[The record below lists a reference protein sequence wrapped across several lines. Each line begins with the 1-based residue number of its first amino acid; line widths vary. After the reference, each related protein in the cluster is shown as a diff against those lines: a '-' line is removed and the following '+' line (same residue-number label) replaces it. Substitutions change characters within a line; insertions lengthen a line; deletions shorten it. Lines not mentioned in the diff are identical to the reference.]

1 MTVQITRLPSG
12 LIVATDPMPHLMS
25 AALGVW
31 VNCGARHEH
40 AAEAGLSH
48 MLEHMAFKGTA
59 TRSAKDIATE
69 IEAVGGD
76 INAYTSRE
84 QTAFH
89 ARVLKD
95 DVGLALDMIADILL
109 NSTFEEGEL
118 TREREVI
125 IQEIGQTRDTPD
137 DLIFDL
143 LQEACYQN
151 QPMGWPIFGSE
162 ETVAGFSRSDLI
174 SYMTK
179 HYRAGAMMLI
189 ASGAV
194 DHDALVEAGHSLF
207 VPLAEG
213 GERITEPARFGGS
226 DIRGDDDLEQAHLA
240 FAFEGVASAHADAI
254 TAQVFATA
262 LGGGM
267 SSRLFQELREKR
279 GLCYSIYAFSH
290 SYRDTGMV
298 GIYAGTAE
306 DKAGEVAP
314 LIAAEL
320 EAMALQTS
328 EEEAARA
335 RAQLKASL
343 LMGLESPHAR
353 CELMAGH
360 LYAYGRVLGIEEL
373 INRVEAV
380 DAAALRRFADA
391 LCRRGNPGISAV
403 GPVKRLESREVF
415 ARRFGREPALS
426 DAQ

>member
-1 MTVQITRLPSG
+1 MSVQISRLPSG

-31 VNCGARHEH
+31 VNCGARHEEPV
-40 AAEAGLSH
+40 EAGLSH
-48 MLEHMAFKGTA
+48 LLEHMAFKGTT

-76 INAYTSRE
+76 MNAYTSRE

-89 ARVLKD
+89 ARVLKN
-95 DVGLALDMIADILL
+95 DVALALDMIADILM

-118 TREREVI
+118 EREREVI

-137 DLIFDL
+137 DLIFDF
-143 LQEACYQN
+143 LQEAAYPGQA
-151 QPMGWPIFGSE
+151 MGWPIFGTEKS
-162 ETVAGFSRSDLI
+162 VAGFSRSDLVAF
-174 SYMTK
+174 MGR

-194 DHDALVEAGHSLF
+194 EHEAMLEAAHRLF
-207 VPLAEG
+207 GGLGEGTERDSTPGVFEG
-213 GERITEPARFGGS
+213 G
-226 DIRGDDDLEQAHLA
+226 DIRGHDDLEQAHLA
-240 FAFEGVASAHADAI
+240 FAFPGVASADNDSI

-267 SSRLFQELREKR
+267 SSRLFQEAREKR

-298 GIYAGTAE
+298 GVYSGTAE

-314 LIAAEL
+314 LIAAEI
-320 EAMALQTS
+320 EAMVTQTT

-343 LMGLESPHAR
+343 LMGLESPHQR
-353 CELMAGH
+353 CELMANH
-360 LYAYGRVLGIEEL
+360 LYAYGRVLSVDEL
-373 INRVEAV
+373 IARVDAV
-380 DAAALRRFADA
+380 DAAALGRFAEKI
-391 LCRRGNPGISAV
+391 CQTGNPAIAAV
-403 GPVKRLESREVF
+403 GPVKRLESRDVF
-415 ARRFGREPALS
+415 ARRFGRTSALT
-426 DAQ
+426 DAH

>member
-1 MTVQITRLPSG
+1 MSVEVTRLPSG

-31 VNCGARHEH
+31 VNCGARHETP
-40 AAEAGLSH
+40 AEAGLSH

-109 NSTFEEGEL
+109 NPTFAEDEL
-118 TREREVI
+118 EREREVI

-137 DLIFDL
+137 DLIFDY
-143 LQEACYQN
+143 LQEACYPD

-162 ETVAGFSRSDLI
+162 ASVAGFSRGDLV
-174 SYMTK
+174 SYLGK

-189 ASGAV
+189 GAGAV
-194 DHDALVEAGHSLF
+194 EHQALVEAGATLF
-207 VPLAEG
+207 APLGEGAE
-213 GERITEPARFGGS
+213 RTIEPARFAGG
-226 DIRGDDDLEQAHLA
+226 DIRGEDDLEQAHLA
-240 FAFEGVASAHADAI
+240 FAFPGVASADPDNMV
-254 TAQVFATA
+254 AQVFVTA

-267 SSRLFQELREKR
+267 SSRLFQEAREKR

-290 SYRDTGMV
+290 SYRDTGTIGV
-298 GIYAGTAE
+298 YSGTAE
-306 DKAGEVAP
+306 DKAGELAP
-314 LIAAEL
+314 LIAAEIA
-320 EAMALQTS
+320 AMASDTT
-328 EEEAARA
+328 EEETARA

-353 CELMAGH
+353 CELIASH
-360 LYAYGRVLGIEEL
+360 LHTYGRVLSVEEL
-373 INRVEAV
+373 IHRVDAV
-380 DAAALRRFADA
+380 DAGALKRFATR
-391 LCRRGNPGISAV
+391 LCERGDPAIAAV
-403 GPVKRLESREVF
+403 GPVKRVESRDTF
-415 ARRFGREPALS
+415 ARRFGRTPALT
-426 DAQ
+426 DAD

>member
-1 MTVQITRLPSG
+1 MSVEITRLPSG
-12 LIVATDPMPHLMS
+12 LIIATDPMPHLMS

-31 VNCGARHEH
+31 VNCGARHESP
-40 AAEAGLSH
+40 AEAGLSH

-95 DVGLALDMIADILL
+95 DVPLALDMIADILIH
-109 NSTFEEGEL
+109 STFDEGEL
-118 TREREVI
+118 EREREVI
-125 IQEIGQTRDTPD
+125 IQEIGQTRDMPD
-137 DLIFDL
+137 DLIFDY
-143 LQEACYQN
+143 LQEAAYPG

-162 ETVAGFSRSDLI
+162 KTVAGFSRGDLV
-174 SYMTK
+174 SFMRK
-179 HYRAGAMMLI
+179 HYRSGSMMLI

-194 DHDALVEAGHSLF
+194 EHERLVEAASRLF
-207 VPLAEG
+207 APLAEG
-213 GERITEPARFGGS
+213 GERETEPARFSGS
-226 DIRGDDDLEQAHLA
+226 DMRGHDDLEQAHLA
-240 FAFEGVASAHADAI
+240 FAFPGVSSADPDAI
-254 TAQVFATA
+254 TAQVFTTA

-267 SSRLFQELREKR
+267 SSRLFQEAREKR

-290 SYRDTGMV
+290 SYRDTGMIGV
-298 GIYAGTAE
+298 YSGTAE

-314 LIAAEL
+314 IVAAEI
-320 EAMALQTS
+320 EAMALNAT

-353 CELMAGH
+353 CELIAGH
-360 LYAYGRVLGIEEL
+360 LYAYGRVLGVDEL
-373 INRVEAV
+373 IRRVDAV
-380 DAAALRRFADA
+380 DAARLKHFAER
-391 LCRRGNPGISAV
+391 LCRIGNPAVAAV
-403 GPVKRLESREVF
+403 GPIKRLESHESF
-415 ARRFGREPALS
+415 ARRFGPASVLS
-426 DAQ
+426 DAS